1 MSLLLLTSCANAQK
15 WQRWYKLS
23 QNLVSGFADIA
34 KTSLDH
40 ILSVGVEVVGEDVER
55 KRLEPWVKDVDDA
68 VGEYSVP
75 EQQCKQR
82 PDCGSFTMY
91 PCQRSNSDLLAITY
105 HIISYRTFVVRL
117 LQIEHRCIPIV
128 SHVNKMQIR

>member
-1 MSLLLLTSCANAQK
+1 MSLLQTSCANAQK

-55 KRLEPWVKDVDDA
+55 KRLEPWVEDVDDA

-91 PCQRSNSDLLAITY
+91 PCQQSNSDLLAITY
-105 HIISYRTFVVRL
+105 HVISYHIISY
-117 LQIEHRCIPIV
+117 ICSAPITDWTQV
-128 SHVNKMQIR
+128 HSNSQSCK